1 MAHGLKAV
9 EKPKN
14 GKKTIGR
21 IITYLAGNRRL
32 LIIITLLVVVNIVC
46 NLLSSYLMRPII
58 NDYIIPGNLSGLA
71 NMLLILLGIYVF
83 GVVATNIEYRLLN
96 VIGQKTAA
104 RIRNDL
110 FRKMQHLPVNYFDT
124 RQYGDLMSL
133 YTNDMDKVSE
143 VLTDNLADFLTAG
156 LTLIGILFFMIYISP
171 LLTLIALLTLPF
183 MGILPAMIIKRSGK
197 QFKEQQNAI
206 GTLNGFIEEKMSGQK
221 VVKVFGAEK
230 RVEADFTELN
240 SQLQEKSFKAQLYSG
255 MMMPVMQSLLT
266 LNFVIV
272 TIAGALLAI
281 FRGLDVGGLATFVQ
295 FTRQWGFPINQLA
308 TLYNNLQSAIAGAER
323 IFAVIDEA
331 SEPANNKDAVAMDK
345 ACGNIVL
352 KDVWFGYLKD
362 KPVLKGVSLN
372 VKKGDKIALV
382 GKTGAGKTT
391 FLNMFPR
398 FYDFQAGEIS
408 IDGAPL
414 KNIARENLRDI
425 QAIVLQD
432 THLFTD
438 TVFENIRFGR
448 LDATDEE
455 VIEAAKLTSAHSFI
469 KRLPQGYN
477 TMLENDGVNLS
488 QGQRQ
493 LLNIARSAVSNPSIL
508 LLDEATSNIDTRSE
522 ILIQQGLDKLMEG
535 RTSFII
541 AHRLST
547 VKNADKILVIDDGQI
562 VESGTHQELINL
574 HGKYYTLYENQFE
587 EEG

>member
-1 MAHGLKAV
+1 MAHGKTGVA
-9 EKPKN
+9 EKPQN
-14 GKKTIGR
+14 GKKTFYRLMG
-21 IITYLAGNRRL
+21 YLAQSKKL
-32 LIIITLLVVVNIVC
+32 LIVITFLVVVNIASG
-46 NLLSSYLMRPII
+46 LFSSYMMRPII
-58 NDYIIPGNLSGLA
+58 NDYILPGNVSGLMW
-71 NMLLILLGIYVF
+71 MLSILIGVYVF
-83 GVVATNIEYRLLN
+83 GVVSTNIEYRLLN
-96 VIGQKTAA
+96 KIGQKTAL
-104 RIRNDL
+104 RIRMDL
-110 FRKMQHLPVNYFDT
+110 FQKMQHLPVGYFDK

-143 VLTDNLADFLTAG
+143 VLTDNLADFITAG
-156 LTLIGILFFMIYISP
+156 LTLAGILFFMLYISP
-171 LLTLIALLTLPF
+171 WLTLVALLVLPLL
-183 MGILPAMIIKRSGK
+183 GIVPGMIIKRSK
-197 QFKEQQNAI
+197 TYFKEQQNSI
-206 GTLNGFIEEKMSGQK
+206 GEVNGFVEEKMSGQK

-230 RVEADFTELN
+230 RVEHDFVKLN
-240 SQLQEKSFKAQLYSG
+240 DELQEKSFKAQLFSG
-255 MMMPVMQSLLT
+255 LMMPVMQSLLT

-281 FRGLDVGGLATFVQ
+281 FRGLDVGGLATFIQ
-295 FTRQWGFPINQLA
+295 YTRQLGMPLNQLA

-323 IFAVIDEA
+323 IFAVIDELP
-331 SEPANNKDAVAMDK
+331 EPADVPNAVEMGR
-345 ACGNIVL
+345 ACGNIEL
-352 KDVWFGYLKD
+352 TDVWFGYLPD
-362 KPVLKGVSLN
+362 TPVLKGVSLS
-372 VKKGDKIALV
+372 VKKGEKIALV

-398 FYDFQAGEIS
+398 FYDFQSGEIT
-408 IDGAPL
+408 IDGVPL
-414 KNIARENLRDI
+414 KEFQRNSLRDL

-432 THLFTD
+432 THLFTG

-477 TMLENDGVNLS
+477 TMLENDGANLS

-522 ILIQQGLDKLMEG
+522 ILIQNGLDKLMHG

-547 VKNADKILVIDDGQI
+547 VKNADKILVVDDGRI
-562 VESGTHQELINL
+562 VESGTHHELMAL
-574 HGKYYTLYENQFE
+574 RGKYYTLYENQFE
-587 EEG
+587 EE